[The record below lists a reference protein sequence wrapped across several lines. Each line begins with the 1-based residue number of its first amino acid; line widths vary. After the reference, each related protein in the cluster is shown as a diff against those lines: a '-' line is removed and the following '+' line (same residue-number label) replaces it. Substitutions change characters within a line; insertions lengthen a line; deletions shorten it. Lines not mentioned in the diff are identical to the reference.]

1 VLVLDNAPTLDEKYD
16 HFAEPDD
23 RLIDRMTH
31 PYRILDP
38 SHPHPEFAGK
48 CALTVM
54 AKAPRPGK
62 VKTRLSPPL
71 TSEQASDLNACFL
84 RDTVASLHAATLTA
98 HAEWVIS
105 YTPIGE
111 EAAFRG
117 ILHEGALL
125 IPQRGDGFGERLL
138 ATAQD
143 LLACGFAA
151 VCLIDSDSP
160 TVPTAEFV
168 RATESLLAQGQRAV
182 LGPSE
187 DGGYYLIGLQ
197 QPHAHLFEDI
207 AWSTSVVTKQTLQR
221 AAEIHL
227 PVELLREWYDV
238 DDANSLTRLHAEFF
252 DPHSHLPRGYP
263 APETRAYIAEFRNTL
278 PSPALAME
286 SPA

>member
-1 VLVLDNAPTLDEKYD
+1 
-16 HFAEPDD
+16 
-23 RLIDRMTH
+23 MTH

-38 SHPHPEFAGK
+38 SQVNPEFAGK

-71 TSEQASDLNACFL
+71 TPEQASDLNACFL
-84 RDTVASLHAATLTA
+84 RDTVAGLHAATLKA
-98 HAEWVIS
+98 PAEWVIS
-105 YTPIGE
+105 YTPVGE

-117 ILHEGALL
+117 ILPDGALL
-125 IPQRGDGFGERLL
+125 IPQRGEGFGERLL

-143 LLACGFAA
+143 LFACGFGA

-168 RATESLLAQGQRAV
+168 RAAELLVAPGQRAV

-197 QPHAHLFEDI
+197 EPHAHLFEDI
-207 AWSTSVVTKQTLQR
+207 TWSTSVVTEQTLQR

-238 DDANSLTRLHAEFF
+238 DDANSLARLNAEFF
-252 DPHSHLPRGYP
+252 DPSSAVPRGYA
-263 APETRAYIAEFRNTL
+263 APETQAYLAKL
-278 PSPALAME
+278 PVLGNLTHAAME

>member
-1 VLVLDNAPTLDEKYD
+1 
-16 HFAEPDD
+16 
-23 RLIDRMTH
+23 MTH

-38 SHPHPEFAGK
+38 SHPNPKFAGK

-71 TSEQASDLNACFL
+71 TLEQSSDLNACFL
-84 RDTVASLHAATLTA
+84 RDTVASLRVATQSA
-98 HAEWVIS
+98 RAEWVIS
-105 YTPIGE
+105 YTPTGE

-117 ILHEGALL
+117 VLPDGALL

-143 LLACGFAA
+143 LFACGFAA

-160 TVPTAEFV
+160 TVP
-168 RATESLLAQGQRAV
+168 ATEFIKAAQLLLAPGQRAV

-197 QPHAHLFEDI
+197 QPHAHLFQDI
-207 AWSTSVVTKQTLQR
+207 IWSTSVVTSQTLER
-221 AAEIHL
+221 AAEINV
-227 PVELLREWYDV
+227 PVALLQPWYDV
-238 DDANSLTRLHAEFF
+238 DDANSLARLYAEFF
-252 DPHSHLPRGYP
+252 DPHSNLPRGYP
-263 APETRAYIAEFRNTL
+263 APETRAYLAQLRNTI
-278 PSPALAME
+278 PSTAVAME